1 MALYQLPEGIAL
13 GSEQQ
18 WVVAGPSSECLA
30 LGFSDLVSGLSSDL
44 LSKSHPLS
52 FTQLLL

>member
-1 MALYQLPEGIAL
+1 MVLYQLPEGIAL

-18 WVVAGPSSECLA
+18 WVVAGPLSECLA